1 MGCSPSCWRIA
12 NSTLQ
17 KLDTSSKIFVAGHG
31 GMVGSAVVRALEKC
45 GYRNILTRSRA
56 QLDLNDQ
63 RAVFDYFACARPQAL
78 VICAAVVGGIVA
90 NRDYPGDFIGS
101 NLMIQA
107 SLFEAAR
114 RYQTNK
120 VLFMASGCIY
130 PRDPQIPTSEDQLL
144 TGPLEPTNQW
154 YAVAKIA
161 GVKMGEA
168 YLKQFGM
175 DIVSLMP
182 CNLYGEQD
190 NFDLETAHVL
200 PALVRKFHDATIQ
213 RKKQVEVWGTGRA
226 LREFLHVDDLASAS
240 IFLLENSC
248 PHPLVNVGSGEEV
261 SISQL
266 AELAAEGAG
275 YTGEIVYDDSRPDGT
290 PRKLLDSSK
299 MRGLGWKPQIP
310 LREGIAKLC
319 AWYAQNTS
327 QVRTVDPTAWR
338 AAA

>member
-1 MGCSPSCWRIA
+1 
-12 NSTLQ
+12 
-17 KLDTSSKIFVAGHG
+17 
-31 GMVGSAVVRALEKC
+31 MVGSAVVRALRKR
-45 GYRNILTRSRA
+45 GYSNILTMSRA
-56 QLDLNDQ
+56 QLDLNNQ
-63 RAVFDYFACARPQAL
+63 RAVFDYFARARPQAL

-107 SLFEAAR
+107 NLFEAAR

-130 PRDPQIPTSEDQLL
+130 PRDPLIPTSEDQLL

-161 GVKMGEA
+161 GVKTGEA
-168 YLKQFGM
+168 YRKQFGM
-175 DIVSLMP
+175 DIVSVMP

-190 NFDLETAHVL
+190 NFDLETSHVL
-200 PALVRKFHDATIQ
+200 PALVRKFHDAAVQ
-213 RKKQVEVWGTGRA
+213 RRKQVEVWGSGRA
-226 LREFLHVDDLASAS
+226 LRELMHSDDLASACS
-240 IFLLENSC
+240 FLLENSC
-248 PHPLVNVGSGEEV
+248 PHFLVNVGSGEEV

-266 AELAAEGAG
+266 AEFTAEGTG
-275 YTGEIVYDDSRPDGT
+275 FTGEIVYDESRPDGP

-299 MRGLGWKPQIP
+299 MRVLGWKPQIP
-310 LREGIAKLC
+310 LRDGIAKLC
-319 AWYAQNTS
+319 AWYAQNDT
-327 QVRTVDPTAWR
+327 QARAADPSAWR